1 MQERILETA
10 DRLFYGQGIRAVG
23 VDTIAAEIGI
33 SKRTLYNYFPSKD
46 ELIVAYL
53 SRRLKPA
60 PPSDLPPVE
69 QILGNFERLERTFAT
84 GVFRGCPFVNAVA
97 ELKEPAHAANKI
109 ALAFKEQRRLWF
121 RDLLVR
127 LDVDDPDTLATAAAD
142 PGRRRDRHRA
152 GARRSQGRR
161 TAGEAA
167 RVLLKAAGVRL
178 PADESAAA
186 ASPLAGG
193 ARTPGGRSRASGR
206 RRRRRACDGRAGHRP
221 GVRNG
226 WGRRSRTWNPP
237 RVGSDLI
244 PSLVDG

>member
-53 SRRLKPA
+53 SRRLRPT
-60 PPSDLPPVE
+60 PPSDLPPVQ

-109 ALAFKEQRRLWF
+109 AFAFKEQRRLWF
-121 RDLLVR
+121 RDLLAR
-127 LDVDDPDTLATAAAD
+127 LGGGRSRHAGAAAAD
-142 PGRRRDRHRA
+142 PGRRRDRGRA

-161 TAGEAA
+161 RGRRCRAGFAEG
-167 RVLLKAAGVRL
+167 RRRQIAGGGNA
-178 PADESAAA
+178 PSA

-193 ARTPGGRSRASGR
+193 GGEQ
-206 RRRRRACDGRAGHRP
+206 AGDVTHQAGNGGGAQALGALGIDLAFGMA
-221 GVRNG
+221 GVGDREHGNLQELEV
-226 WGRRSRTWNPP
+226 T
-237 RVGSDLI
+237 
-244 PSLVDG
+244 

>member
-1 MQERILETA
+1 MSRAETRSNEMRERILETA

-23 VDTIAAEIGI
+23 VDTVAAEIGI

-60 PPSDLPPVE
+60 PPSDLPPVQ

-121 RDLLVR
+121 RDLLAR
-127 LDVDDPDTLATAAAD
+127 LAVDDPDTLAMQLQILADGAIATALVRGD
-142 PGRRRDRHRA
+142 PKVA
-152 GARRSQGRR
+152 R

-178 PADESAAA
+178 PTAA
-186 ASPLAGG
+186 
-193 ARTPGGRSRASGR
+193 R
-206 RRRRRACDGRAGHRP
+206 R
-221 GVRNG
+221 
-226 WGRRSRTWNPP
+226 
-237 RVGSDLI
+237 
-244 PSLVDG
+244 

>member
-1 MQERILETA
+1 MSRAETRSNEMRERILETA

-23 VDTIAAEIGI
+23 VDTVAAEIGI

-60 PPSDLPPVE
+60 PPSDLPPVQ

-121 RDLLVR
+121 RDLLAR
-127 LDVDDPDTLATAAAD
+127 LAVDDPDTLAMQLQILADGAIATALVRGD
-142 PGRRRDRHRA
+142 PKVA
-152 GARRSQGRR
+152 R

-178 PADESAAA
+178 PAAA
-186 ASPLAGG
+186 
-193 ARTPGGRSRASGR
+193 
-206 RRRRRACDGRAGHRP
+206 
-221 GVRNG
+221 
-226 WGRRSRTWNPP
+226 RRSAP
-237 RVGSDLI
+237 R
-244 PSLVDG
+244 